1 MTAPQQVAPGVPA
14 LPWRLRLHCDDVKH
28 YEGHAFITADP
39 KGLGRSVCD
48 GFVDDMAWIA
58 QMHNALI
65 IVGWRVRLARRLLRL
80 TAPHIIPPESAST
93 LLQYD
98 GSGGDDA

>member
-1 MTAPQQVAPGVPA
+1 MADDQRQDAEYVAAPGVPA

-39 KGLGRSVCD
+39 KGLARSVCE

-58 QMHNALI
+58 QAHNALI
-65 IVGWRVRLARRLLRL
+65 IDSWRTRLARRLLGL
-80 TAPHIIPPESAST
+80 PKLHI
-93 LLQYD
+93 D
-98 GSGGDDA
+98 GSND

>member
-1 MTAPQQVAPGVPA
+1 MPEVIAPGVPA
-14 LPWRLRLHCDDVKH
+14 LPWKLSLHSKDVRH
-28 YEGHAFITADP
+28 YEGHAYVTADP

-65 IVGWRVRLARRLLRL
+65 VVGWRTRLARRLLRL
-80 TAPHIIPPESAST
+80 PPLHI
-93 LLQYD
+93 D
-98 GSGGDDA
+98 GSQTP